1 MKKQIKSFKVS
12 AEGVLYAFLNE
23 SHMRFHLV
31 AAVYVL
37 VFANFY
43 EMSAVKWAVLIIT
56 VCLVMAAETFN
67 TAIETLCDYCTMERE
82 PMIKA
87 VKDASSGAVLLVSI
101 GAAAVGFIMFWDIE
115 VFKKI
120 FSFFCGNPLYMV
132 ILVLSIAVSLAFVFF
147 LPRFIKNIPLDMI
160 QKRDKNSNF

>member
-12 AEGVLYAFLNE
+12 AEGILYSLLNE

-43 EMSAVKWAVLIIT
+43 EMTAVKWAVLIILIG
-56 VCLVMAAETFN
+56 LVMAAETFN
-67 TAIETLCDYCTMERE
+67 TAIETLCDYCTRERH

-87 VKDASSGAVLLVSI
+87 VKDTASGAVLILSI
-101 GAAAVGFIMFWDIE
+101 AAAASGVVLFWDTE
-115 VFKKI
+115 VFKRI
-120 FSFFCGNPLYMV
+120 FFFFLDSPVYTAL
-132 ILVLSIAVSLAFVFF
+132 LVLSFGISFAFIVFF
-147 LPRFIKNIPLDMI
+147 PRLFKDKKLDI
-160 QKRDKNSNF
+160 VPKRDKSTNP

>member
-12 AEGVLYAFLNE
+12 AEGILYAFLNE

-43 EMSAVKWAVLIIT
+43 EMTAVKWAVLIIA

-67 TAIETLCDYCTMERE
+67 TAIETLCDYCTMERN

-101 GAAAVGFIMFWDIE
+101 GAAVVGFIMFWDIE

-120 FSFFCGNPLYMV
+120 FFFFFGNPLYMV
-132 ILVLSIAVSLAFVFF
+132 ILFLSIAVSLAFIFLFPKFF
-147 LPRFIKNIPLDMI
+147 KKIPLDMI
-160 QKRDKNSNF
+160 QKRDKDVNF